1 MNIDNTH
8 KRIPSPIEWG
18 MENKRTSTGLLSF
31 LKNSNFSQ
39 IIEVVSETLLYQL
52 PWLDNTKF
60 QNI

>member
-52 PWLDNTKF
+52 P
-60 QNI
+60 